1 MNKIIRLSVAKLKK
15 NKRDS
20 ILTVI
25 LAMICTILLAS
36 SVSSLAGIGKMVPK
50 IVEDTGCYRNMASFD
65 QAVYTN
71 EFLKFIED
79 DDRVKRYTHWSVA
92 SGYSLTVKGEG
103 DYIYDTS
110 FVSLSDE
117 KKIERFNAPEED
129 SIEHPIWMNKAYKNK
144 LEVEVGDEITYV
156 DKNREY
162 TFTVAGFYEN
172 GLWNLSSKAVVT
184 DEDFAYLEQYLTRN
198 ETIGIDLKDGVDGKA
213 FFKEFEDYCKDISVN
228 DLSRGLLIY
237 TYEDFTQ
244 LYVIDMAIVSII
256 VAIMAGLTI
265 VAIMVMISFR
275 IVGDIQDQI
284 VSIGVLEAL
293 GYTSSEIALSYV
305 FEYLIL
311 TGIGALL
318 GIIPGVALTKSLMSQ
333 AALTMYYAGELQ
345 TEVIPFVLSIIGIL
359 LFTVLLALSKARSVR
374 KYPPVKA
381 FRKGIETHHF
391 KKTLLPLENSRGN
404 VHINL
409 ALKGFLDNMKQNL
422 GVGFCIGVAT
432 LTVVLSFIICSFLG
446 NKTTM
451 LNSVCGHELPDI
463 RLETTGFVDKAD
475 FASEIEAMPE
485 VDKVLLAAKEVGIKV
500 GDDVTADLEIYD
512 DYSKTSTIVVVSGRL
527 PEHENEIAMTTQLKL
542 RTKANVGDT
551 ITAEYMKVKR
561 DYVVTGFVNSVVNAA
576 TAYLTD
582 DGFKRVEP
590 SYIPNAVDIYLK
602 DKIDEKEFAD
612 VLTSRY
618 GKELIDISVDEVT
631 GDTVEDRIRNT
642 AQKKM
647 AEAMIEEGV
656 SYMEYAIEYD
666 GQVISGSTN
675 TMRITSLSYERAE
688 LEEMMSMLSMV
699 FAVISIAFMAV
710 AAIVVM
716 IILSILMNT
725 MIRKQYRELGIMK
738 SMGYTSG
745 ELMFQLAFKLV
756 PTALIAVI
764 LGTAVSYLLLSLIE
778 PVLAKVTVSGISVLI
793 VDLAILVFC
802 FICAYL
808 SSKKIKKIS
817 VRELM
822 TE

>member
-1 MNKIIRLSVAKLKK
+1 MNKIIRLSTAKLKK
-15 NKRDS
+15 NKKDS

-25 LAMICTILLAS
+25 LAMICTILLSS
-36 SVSSLAGIGKMVPK
+36 SVSSLIGIGKIIPK
-50 IVEDTGCYRNMASFD
+50 IVEDTDCYSNLATFD

-71 EFLKFIED
+71 DFLDFIANDE
-79 DDRVKRYTHWSVA
+79 RVERYAHWSVA
-92 SGYSLTVKGEG
+92 SGYALTVKGEG

-110 FVSLSDE
+110 FVSLSSE
-117 KKIERFNAPEED
+117 KNIEKFDLPAAD
-129 SIEHPIWMNKAYKNK
+129 SLEHPIWLNKAYTNK
-144 LEVEVGDEITYV
+144 LEVGMGDEITYI

-162 TFTVAGFYEN
+162 TFTVAGIYES

-184 DEDFAYLEQYLTRN
+184 DDDFAYLEQYLTRN
-198 ETIGIDLKDGVDGKA
+198 ETIGVDLKDGVDC
-213 FFKEFEDYCKDISVN
+213 KEFFDEYEEYCKDISVN
-228 DLSRGLLIY
+228 DLSRGLSIL
-237 TYEDFTQ
+237 TYDDFTN

-256 VAIMAGLTI
+256 VAIMASLTI
-265 VAIMVMISFR
+265 IAIIVMISFR

-293 GYTSSEIALSYV
+293 GYTSSDIALSYV

-318 GIIPGVALTKSLMSQ
+318 GILPGVVLTKSLMSQ
-333 AALTMYYAGELQ
+333 AALTIFYAGDLQ
-345 TEVIPFVLSIIGIL
+345 MEVIPFLLSIVCIL
-359 LFTVLLALSKARSVR
+359 MFTALLALAKARSVR

-391 KKTLLPLENSRGN
+391 KKTLLPLENARGN
-404 VHINL
+404 VHVSL
-409 ALKGFLDNMKQNL
+409 ALKGFLDNIKQNI

-778 PVLAKVTVSGISVLI
+778 LVLAKVTVSVISVLI

>member
-1 MNKIIRLSVAKLKK
+1 MNKIIRLSTAKLKK
-15 NKRDS
+15 NKKDS
-20 ILTVI
+20 FLTII

-36 SVSSLAGIGKMVPK
+36 SVSSLMGIGKIIPK
-50 IVEDTGCYRNMASFD
+50 IVEDTGCYCNLATFD

-71 EFLKFIED
+71 DFLEFIED
-79 DDRVKRYTHWSVA
+79 DDRVERFTHWSVA

-110 FVSLSDE
+110 FVSLSSE
-117 KKIERFNAPEED
+117 KNIEKFDAPEAD
-129 SIEHPIWMNKAYKNK
+129 SIEHPIWMNKAYKSK
-144 LEVEVGDEITYV
+144 LEVEKGDEITYI

-162 TFTVAGFYEN
+162 TFTVAGFYES

-198 ETIGIDLKDGVDGKA
+198 ETIGVDLKDGVDC
-213 FFKEFEDYCKDISVN
+213 KEFFNEYEDYCKDISVN
-228 DLSRGLLIY
+228 DLSRGLSIL
-237 TYEDFTQ
+237 TYDDFTD

-256 VAIMAGLTI
+256 VAIMASLTI
-265 VAIMVMISFR
+265 IAIMVMISFR

-293 GYTSSEIALSYV
+293 GYTSSEIAMSYV

-318 GIIPGVALTKSLMSQ
+318 GIIPGVALTKALMSQ
-333 AALTMYYAGELQ
+333 AAQTMFYAGELQ
-345 TEVIPFVLSIIGIL
+345 MEVIPFVFSIAGIL
-359 LFTVLLALSKARSVR
+359 MFTALLALAKARSVR

-391 KKTLLPLENSRGN
+391 KKTLLPLENAMGN
-404 VHINL
+404 VHVSL
-409 ALKGFLDNMKQNL
+409 ALKGFLDNIKQNI

-446 NKTTM
+446 NKTTI

-463 RLETTGFVDKAD
+463 RLETTGFVDKED

-485 VDKVLLAAKEVGIKV
+485 VDKVLLAAKDVGIKV
-500 GDDVTADLEIYD
+500 CDDVTAGLEIYD

-527 PEHENEIAMTTQLKL
+527 PEHENEIAMTTQLRL
-542 RTKANVGDT
+542 QTHANVGDT

-576 TAYLTD
+576 TAYLTE
-582 DGFKRVEP
+582 DGFKRVDP
-590 SYIPNAVDIYLK
+590 SYMPNAVDIYLK
-602 DKIDEKEFAD
+602 DKVDEKEFAD

-618 GKELIDISVDEVT
+618 GKELIDISNDEVK
-631 GDTVEDRIRNT
+631 GDTVEERIRST
-642 AQKKM
+642 AEKKM
-647 AEAMIEEGV
+647 AEVMIEDGV

-675 TMRITSLSYERAE
+675 AMKITTLSFERSE
-688 LEEMMSMLSMV
+688 LEEMMSML
-699 FAVISIAFMAV
+699 
-710 AAIVVM
+710 
-716 IILSILMNT
+716 
-725 MIRKQYRELGIMK
+725 
-738 SMGYTSG
+738 
-745 ELMFQLAFKLV
+745 
-756 PTALIAVI
+756 
-764 LGTAVSYLLLSLIE
+764 
-778 PVLAKVTVSGISVLI
+778 
-793 VDLAILVFC
+793 
-802 FICAYL
+802 
-808 SSKKIKKIS
+808 
-817 VRELM
+817 
-822 TE
+822 